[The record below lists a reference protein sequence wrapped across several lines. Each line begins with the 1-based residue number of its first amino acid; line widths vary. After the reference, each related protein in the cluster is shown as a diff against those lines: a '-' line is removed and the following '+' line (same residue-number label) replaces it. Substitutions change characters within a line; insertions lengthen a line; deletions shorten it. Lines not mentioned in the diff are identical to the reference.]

1 MCLFIISLL
10 FRCLDA
16 KFVSDTS
23 YSDDAIISYGNAFKK
38 GWIIENTGTKT
49 WKRVK
54 LVHQDGFR
62 PEEPEIEVPDLEPGM
77 QVNSSIYCI
86 YLSIYL
92 SVCLS
97 ILIFCNFICRLS

>member
-1 MCLFIISLL
+1 M
-10 FRCLDA
+10 
-16 KFVSDTS
+16 FVSDTS

-62 PEEPEIEVPDLEPGM
+62 PEEPELEVPDLEPGM
-77 QVNSSIYCI
+77 QVNSSIY
-86 YLSIYL
+86 LSI
-92 SVCLS
+92 CLS
-97 ILIFCNFICRLS
+97 ICLLIFCNFICRLS